1 MNKQDIRQLMLEKR
15 KSYTKTEIYSKS
27 DILTNK
33 LFEKYDFNKINTLHI
48 YLSIDENNE
57 VDTWDIMNNIFEN
70 YKTEIIVP
78 KVNGDKLD
86 HYYLNKNT
94 ILTKNKYNILEPKD
108 AKPYISNSF
117 DMIIVPLLCVNKDYH
132 RIGYGNGYYDKF
144 LSEYSGLKIGLSF
157 ENPIDFKVEKHDVR
171 LDNCLFVN

>member
-1 MNKQDIRQLMLEKR
+1 MIVFKNGWFR
-15 KSYTKTEIYSKS
+15 KS

-70 YKTEIIVP
+70 YKTKIIVP

-94 ILTKNKYNILEPKD
+94 ILTKYNILEPLN
-108 AKPYISNSF
+108 AKPYTNDSF
-117 DMIIVPLLCVNKDYH
+117 DMIFISGVMVYIADEDIARLQSNINK
-132 RIGYGNGYYDKF
+132 
-144 LSEYSGLKIGLSF
+144 
-157 ENPIDFKVEKHDVR
+157 
-171 LDNCLFVN
+171 

>member
-27 DILTNK
+27 EILTNK

-94 ILTKNKYNILEPKD
+94 ILTKYNILEPKD
-108 AKPYISNSF
+108 AAAN
-117 DMIIVPLLCVNKDYH
+117 C
-132 RIGYGNGYYDKF
+132 IG
-144 LSEYSGLKIGLSF
+144 I
-157 ENPIDFKVEKHDVR
+157 
-171 LDNCLFVN
+171 